1 MNKPDLSRA
10 LREFMRLLT
19 VLRFSPSDDRHVVFY
34 LAAGRCYGFVSALY
48 ESGLISLEEN
58 FRLCHL
64 VGSAVEHRR
73 EPLPDRRNGGP
84 VMPALVRLERGRAD
98 REAAANAPA
107 VQPVEAPAD
116 DPVEVPTP
124 VSRLGLY
131 LLCLLG
137 IGRTG
142 LEFQPVATSRP
153 KAPRADIRGHWR
165 HATDRREVA
174 KGFEYLPC
182 GTGLYLR
189 ACTVKGE
196 AGKVVVQDPR
206 QRQTRCPSC
215 RSTNRSNWKADGMT
229 APVRG
234 WGFPALARK
243 AHYFV
248 NGTSLC
254 RGWWFT
260 GELVDQGHA
269 LPDNCATCMR
279 LRLRK
284 QQATENGD

>member
-1 MNKPDLSRA
+1 MNKPDLSQA

-19 VLRFSPSDDRHVVFY
+19 VLRFSPSDDGRVVFY
-34 LAAGRCYGFVSALY
+34 LTAGRLYGFASALY
-48 ESGLISLEEN
+48 ASGLISLEEN
-58 FRLCHL
+58 FLLCHL
-64 VGSAVEHRR
+64 VGSAVEHRG

-107 VQPVEAPAD
+107 VKPVEAPAD

-142 LEFQPVATSRP
+142 LEFQPVATSRS

-165 HATDRREVA
+165 YATDRRFLA

-182 GTGLYLR
+182 GAGLYLR
-189 ACTVKGE
+189 APAVHAE
-196 AGKVVVQDPR
+196 AGKVVVRHPR
-206 QRQTRCPSC
+206 QRQ
-215 RSTNRSNWKADGMT
+215 ADAIRADPRT
-229 APVRG
+229 VR
-234 WGFPALARK
+234 
-243 AHYFV
+243 
-248 NGTSLC
+248 
-254 RGWWFT
+254 T
-260 GELVDQGHA
+260 GGLSHV
-269 LPDNCATCMR
+269 
-279 LRLRK
+279 
-284 QQATENGD
+284 